1 MRLILAH
8 NTVSSGLILNTVSTG
23 VLITQ
28 NFYEIYPNSV
38 SKELIFTHSFY
49 GTDPDTNRNRQK
61 LVIMTKSL

>member
-38 SKELIFTHSFY
+38 SKGLITVSMGLILTQI
-49 GTDPDTNRNRQK
+49 GTGKN
-61 LVIMTKSL
+61 